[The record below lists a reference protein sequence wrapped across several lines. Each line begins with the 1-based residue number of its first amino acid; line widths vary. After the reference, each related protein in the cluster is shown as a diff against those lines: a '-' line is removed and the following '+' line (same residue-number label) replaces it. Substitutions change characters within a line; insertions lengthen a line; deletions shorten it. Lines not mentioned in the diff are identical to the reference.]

1 MTRHVRS
8 ALSLLAVITIATTL
22 MIGCQ
27 GSTKAGT
34 KYNMLPTREL
44 EARVEGDLAHVHDT
58 AVAVLR
64 DEYQFTID
72 REAKDK
78 IAGEIKATTAMRD
91 KITVQ
96 TYRVGNNITT
106 IQVWAGPMGNKGRA
120 EDILNTIEERL
131 SGGGAASTAT
141 PGK

>member
-1 MTRHVRS
+1 MNRHVRI
-8 ALSLLAVITIATTL
+8 AFSLLAVIVLGTTL
-22 MIGCQ
+22 MVGCQ

-44 EARVEGDLAHVHDT
+44 EARVEGDLASVHDT

-72 REAKDK
+72 REAKDR
-78 IAGEIKATTAMRD
+78 IAGEIRATTALRD
-91 KITVQ
+91 KVTIQ

-106 IQVWAGPMGNKGRA
+106 IQVWAGPMGNKARA
-120 EDILNTIEERL
+120 EDILNTIEQRL
-131 SGGGAASTAT
+131 GGDSMDSSN
-141 PGK
+141 GK